1 MSFYA
6 PAQYGGAT
14 EYEIAWELPDGRR
27 KVFGYSAQRT
37 KSALLRWAKVITKF
51 ILEHADENLR
61 PSYDRSTGWNF
72 GGVRVF
78 FSGGTMKHPSD
89 LPR

>member
-6 PAQYGGAT
+6 PAMYGDAT
-14 EYEIAWELPDGRR
+14 EYEIAWELPDGSR
-27 KVFGYSAQRT
+27 KVFGYTHQKT
-37 KSALLRWAKVITKF
+37 KSALLKWARVITSF
-51 ILEHADENLR
+51 ILEHTKSGDTPTYSR
-61 PSYDRSTGWNF
+61 TTGWNF

-78 FSGGTMKHPSD
+78 FTGATMKHPSD